1 MKHSHARLC
10 SVRRSFGL
18 IVTHEGLLPTGIV
31 RVRWQR
37 SNQQLQVS
45 PKPCVAHYFRPTPT
59 HTEGS
64 AISCVYRH
72 GSGPTL
78 GGHDSPVSRLTV
90 RHELTCR
97 LPTRLIWGETL
108 RGFEPPTFRSE
119 GGGFGTDKAQGVKIA
134 YRVFESN
141 TV

>member
-1 MKHSHARLC
+1 MYFLDLDRLG
-10 SVRRSFGL
+10 SPRRSFGL

-37 SNQQLQVS
+37 SNQQLQVR
-45 PKPCVAHYFRPTPT
+45 PKPCVAHYFRPTLT

-78 GGHDSPVSRLTV
+78 GGATALY
-90 RHELTCR
+90 LG
-97 LPTRLIWGETL
+97 L
-108 RGFEPPTFRSE
+108 
-119 GGGFGTDKAQGVKIA
+119 Q
-134 YRVFESN
+134 
-141 TV
+141 